1 MHCCAQPAGH
11 APIPFPQESDLGEI
25 FPLATPAIALPY
37 TGERLTSAE
46 GGQGEIEHL
55 HRYFLARQLARGKEV
70 LDVAS
75 GEGYGAALLAQ
86 VARRVF
92 GVEIDADAI
101 THAALAYPRE
111 NLRFL
116 RGDAC
121 AIPLAT
127 ASVDLVTSFETIE
140 HFYDHETF
148 LTEIKRVLRP
158 GGMLILST
166 PDRDITSPASTPPN
180 PYHVHELTRD
190 ELRTLIARHFRHM
203 AAFAQRPML
212 GTALLADGPM
222 PGGPA
227 ARSVLPLTFEQ
238 RGPDRVEASSGLA
251 RATYLVVVATD
262 SDLPELADS
271 LFIRDGLIDPYLHM
285 PRQIEAQ
292 RRWTEETIG
301 RMHAEAT
308 ARQAELDRLR
318 EATERTAPA
327 AAERAQAALAFS
339 EWQLAASEAE
349 REALRALLDRTE
361 ALLDLTRI
369 QREQADERAAL
380 ASSPLPSPG
389 LRTRIRSRLRR
400 RWRPNEAEA
409 ALLTIVRASDLFDP
423 AWYVTRYAD
432 VRALDMDAAEHYVR
446 FGAAE
451 GRDPGPRFSV
461 RDYLEL
467 HKDVAASGLHAL
479 DHYERFGRAE
489 GRPLRATPL
498 APASAAPRWSLPER
512 RARVLF
518 VSGEPHT
525 PGHAYRV
532 LRQAEAV
539 RRLGALAEVR
549 TIDEAAS
556 APDLVTSAHLLV
568 LWRTE
573 WNEAVAAIVGAA
585 RSAGRTIL
593 FDVDDLMFDP
603 ALARTEVIDGIRSQ
617 RLSEAE
623 VAGFYGRVQQ
633 SMVAADFCSATTQ
646 VLADHIHRWGKPVF
660 VLPNSFDEATRA
672 RANLAARARAAKPS
686 DGLFR
691 LGYAGGSR
699 THQRDFAIIAGAVAR
714 FLRARP
720 DGRLV
725 LFRRETTDCL
735 DVHEFPALA
744 GLEAQIEWREYVPV
758 AELPTEIAR
767 FDVNL
772 APLEVGNPFC
782 EAKSE
787 LKFFEAALAG
797 AASVCSPT
805 APFRAAVR
813 DGETGLLA
821 ADEAGWHAAIS
832 RLADDR
838 ELRARLARAA
848 EIDCIGRFGP
858 EAQTERWASVLEQ
871 TLHRGRRAAR
881 AFALDIA
888 HAATPIASLPRIPE
902 HDIARAHD
910 RLSPS
915 AVTVIVPLYNYA
927 GFVTETLDSVKAQT
941 LAELDLIVVD
951 DRSTDESLAIAERWL
966 AANEGRF
973 GRALLVSNRANSG
986 LGLTRNVGFALAAS
1000 EFVLPVDADNLL
1012 LPDCATHCL
1021 ALLRE
1026 SGAAYAY
1033 PRLERFGGR
1042 TDVFGIEPYD
1052 PARLVA
1058 GNYIDAQA
1066 LISRAA
1072 WSAVG
1077 GYDHVHFGWEDYDFW
1092 CRLAER
1098 GLFGI
1103 NVPER
1108 LGRYRVHEASMLR
1121 TSTDLQRNKKMLVD
1135 DLRRRHPWSR
1145 VVAE

>member
-1 MHCCAQPAGH
+1 M
-11 APIPFPQESDLGEI
+11 GEI

-46 GGQGEIEHL
+46 CGQGEIEHL
-55 HRYFLARQLARGKEV
+55 HRYFLARHLARGKEV

-86 VARRVF
+86 VAQRVI
-92 GVEIDADAI
+92 GVEIDADAVA
-101 THAALAYPRE
+101 HAARAYPRD

-166 PDRDITSPASTPPN
+166 PDRDITSPASAPPN

-203 AAFAQRPML
+203 ATFAQRPML

-227 ARSVLPLTFEQ
+227 ARSVRPMTFEQ
-238 RGPDRVEASSGLA
+238 RGPDRIEASAGLA
-251 RATYLVVVATD
+251 RATYLLVVAAD

-308 ARQAELDRLR
+308 ARQAELDRLQ

-327 AAERAQAALAFS
+327 AAERARAALALS
-339 EWQLAASEAE
+339 EWQVAAGEAE

-361 ALLDLTRI
+361 TSLEQAHI
-369 QREQADERAAL
+369 QREQAEGRARV
-380 ASSPLPSPG
+380 ASAPPPG
-389 LRTRIRSRLRR
+389 LRARLRRRLRR
-400 RWRPNEAEA
+400 RWQPTEAEA
-409 ALLTIVRASDLFDP
+409 ALLAVVRASELFDP
-423 AWYVTRYAD
+423 AWYVSRYAD

-461 RDYLEL
+461 QAYLAL
-467 HKDVAASGLHAL
+467 HEDVAASGLNAL

-498 APASAAPRWSLPER
+498 APASSAPRWSLPER

-532 LRQAEAV
+532 LRQAESV

-556 APDLVTSAHLLV
+556 SPDLVTSAHLLV

-573 WNEAVAAIVGAA
+573 WSEAVAAAVDAA

-593 FDVDDLMFDP
+593 FDVDDLMVDP

-623 VAGFYGRVQQ
+623 VAGFYRRVQQ

-646 VLADHIHRWGKPVF
+646 VLADHMHRWGKPVF
-660 VLPNSFDEATRA
+660 VLPNGFDDATRA
-672 RANLAARARAAKPS
+672 RANLAARVRAAKPS
-686 DGLFR
+686 DGLVR

-699 THQRDFAIIAGAVAR
+699 THQKDFAIIAGPVAR

-735 DVHEFPALA
+735 DVHEFPALS
-744 GLEAQIEWREYVPV
+744 GLEGQIEWREYVPV
-758 AELPTEIAR
+758 ADLPAEIAR

-797 AASVCSPT
+797 VASVCSPT

-821 ADEAGWHAAIS
+821 ADEDGWHSAIS
-832 RLADDR
+832 RLADDGD
-838 ELRARLARAA
+838 LRARLARAA

-871 TLHRGRRAAR
+871 TLYRGRRAAR
-881 AFALDIA
+881 AFALDLA
-888 HAATPIASLPRIPE
+888 RAAAPMPPPPRVPE
-902 HDIARAHD
+902 HDIARTYD
-910 RLSPS
+910 RHSPS
-915 AVTVIVPLYNYA
+915 AVTVVIPLYNYA

-951 DRSTDESLAIAERWL
+951 DRSTDDSLAVAERWL
-966 AANEGRF
+966 AANEARF

-1012 LPDCATHCL
+1012 LPECAAHCL
-1021 ALLRE
+1021 AALRE

-1033 PRLERFGGR
+1033 PRLERFGGQ
-1042 TDVFGIEPYD
+1042 TDVFGTEPYD

-1066 LISRAA
+1066 MISRAA
-1072 WSAVG
+1072 WSTVG
-1077 GYDHVHFGWEDYDFW
+1077 GYDHVRFGWEDYDFW

-1098 GLFGI
+1098 GLFGT

-1108 LGRYRVHEASMLR
+1108 LGLYRVHEASMLR
-1121 TSTDLQRNKKMLVD
+1121 TATDLQRNKEMLVD
-1135 DLRRRHPWSR
+1135 DLRRRHPWTR
-1145 VVAE
+1145 VVAG

>member
-1 MHCCAQPAGH
+1 M
-11 APIPFPQESDLGEI
+11 GEI
-25 FPLATPAIALPY
+25 FPLATPASALPY

-55 HRYFLARQLARGKEV
+55 HRYFLARHHARGKDV

-86 VARRVF
+86 VARRVI
-92 GVEIDADAI
+92 GVEIDAAAV
-101 THAALAYPRE
+101 THAARAYPRE

-148 LTEIKRVLRP
+148 LAEIKRVLRP

-166 PDRDITSPASTPPN
+166 PDRDITSPANTPPN

-190 ELRTLIARHFRHM
+190 ELRALVTRHFRHM
-203 AAFAQRPML
+203 AAFAQRPLL
-212 GTALLADGPM
+212 GTALFADGPM

-227 ARSVLPLTFEQ
+227 ARGALPLTFEQ
-238 RGPDRVEASSGLA
+238 RGPDRIEASAGLA
-251 RATYLVVVATD
+251 RATYLLVVAAD

-271 LFIRDGLIDPYLHM
+271 LFIRDGLIDPYLHL

-292 RRWTEETIG
+292 RHWTEEAIG
-301 RMHAEAT
+301 RLHAEAS

-318 EATERTAPA
+318 TVAEQTAPA
-327 AAERAQAALAFS
+327 AAERAQVALALS
-339 EWQLAASEAE
+339 EWRLAASETE

-361 ALLDLTRI
+361 TLLDQAQA
-369 QREQADERAAL
+369 QREQAEERARL
-380 ASSPLPSPG
+380 ARPLPRPSLAAR
-389 LRTRIRSRLRR
+389 LRRRLRR
-400 RWRPNEAEA
+400 RWQPNEAEA
-409 ALLTIVRASDLFDP
+409 ALLAIVRASELFDP
-423 AWYVTRYAD
+423 AWYLSQHAD
-432 VRALDMDAAEHYVR
+432 VRALGMDAAEHYVR

-461 RDYLEL
+461 RTYLDL
-467 HKDVAASGLHAL
+467 HQDVAAAGLNAL

-489 GRPLRATPL
+489 GRALRAAMSGPTATP
-498 APASAAPRWSLPER
+498 SHWSLPER
-512 RARVLF
+512 RPRVLF

-532 LRQAEAV
+532 LRQADAV
-539 RRLGALAEVR
+539 RRLGGLAEVR
-549 TIDEAAS
+549 TVAEAAS

-573 WNEAVAAIVGAA
+573 WGEAVAAVVDAA

-593 FDVDDLMFDP
+593 FDVDDLMVDP
-603 ALARTEVIDGIRSQ
+603 ALARTDVIDGIRSQ
-617 RLSEAE
+617 RLNEAE
-623 VAGFYGRVQQ
+623 VARFYHRVQE
-633 SMVAADFCSATTQ
+633 SMVAADFCSTTTQ
-646 VLADHIHRWGKPVF
+646 VLADHMHRWGKPVF
-660 VLPNSFDEATRA
+660 VLPNSFDDATRA
-672 RANLAARARAAKPS
+672 RANLAARARRAKPS
-686 DGLFR
+686 DGLLR

-699 THQRDFAIIAGAVAR
+699 THQKDFAIIAGAVAR

-720 DGRLV
+720 NGRLV

-735 DVHEFPALA
+735 DVHEYPALA
-744 GLEAQIEWREYVPV
+744 GLEGQIEWREYVPV
-758 AELPTEIAR
+758 AELPDEIAR

-797 AASVCSPT
+797 VASVCSPT
-805 APFRAAVR
+805 APFRAAIR

-821 ADEAGWHAAIS
+821 AGEDAWHDAIC
-832 RLADDR
+832 RLADDPQ
-838 ELRARLARAA
+838 LRARLARAA
-848 EIDCIGRFGP
+848 EIDSIGRFGP

-881 AFALDIA
+881 AFALDLVR
-888 HAATPIASLPRIPE
+888 AAAPIPPLPRVPE
-902 HDIARAHD
+902 HEIVRGYD
-910 RLSPS
+910 RVTQS
-915 AVTVIVPLYNYA
+915 AVTVVVPLYNYA

-941 LAELDLIVVD
+941 LMELDLIVVD
-951 DRSTDESLAIAERWL
+951 DRSTDDSLAVAERWL
-966 AANEGRF
+966 AANEARF
-973 GRALLVSNRANSG
+973 GRAQLVRNRANSG

-1012 LPDCATHCL
+1012 LPECAARCL
-1021 ALLRE
+1021 AALRE

-1033 PRLERFGGR
+1033 PRLERFGSR
-1042 TDVFGIEPYD
+1042 TDLFGIEPYD

-1066 LISRAA
+1066 LIRRAA

-1077 GYDHVHFGWEDYDFW
+1077 GYDHVRFGWEDYDFW

-1108 LGRYRVHEASMLR
+1108 LGRYRVHEGSMLR
-1121 TSTDLQRNKKMLVD
+1121 TSTDLQRNKEMLVE

-1145 VVAE
+1145 VVSG